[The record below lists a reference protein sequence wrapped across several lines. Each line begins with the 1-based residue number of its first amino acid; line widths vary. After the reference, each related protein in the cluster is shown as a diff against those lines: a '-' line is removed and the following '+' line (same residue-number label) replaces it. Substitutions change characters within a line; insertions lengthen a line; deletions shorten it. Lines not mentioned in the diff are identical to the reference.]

1 MLWTVKRK
9 GKIKKN
15 TSLLYMS
22 LQSLP
27 GLSRADSYSV
37 QAKELKENEERRL
50 LNQSREIITNYNHY
64 YQDQSVGSVLN
75 REFVNPKSGQKTVDD
90 YKRTLKRAN
99 KAKITLD
106 IDGAIV
112 YALASVV
119 RAREMLMSMK
129 LNPATYGEIAVRNTV
144 KISHNLKENIDFL
157 MKIPKSNRKSDF
169 KQRVKNFH
177 TALFKLIVSNTLSNE
192 GYNLILSYASK
203 QGIDVKVKEMKG
215 ALVNTEIRTPTQF
228 LNIIGGSQTGGM
240 WQRGGFFMTC
250 C

>member
-1 MLWTVKRK
+1 V
-9 GKIKKN
+9 
-15 TSLLYMS
+15 YMS

-37 QAKELKENEERRL
+37 QMKELKENEERRL

-64 YQDQSVGSVLN
+64 YQDQSVGAVLN

-99 KAKITLD
+99 KAKVTLD
-106 IDGAIV
+106 VDGAIV
-112 YALASVV
+112 YALASIV
-119 RAREMLMSMK
+119 RTRELLKSIK
-129 LNPATYGEIAVRNTV
+129 LNPATYGEFAVRNTT
-144 KISHNLKENIDFL
+144 KSAHILKENIDFL

-203 QGIDVKVKEMKG
+203 QDIDVKVKEMKR
-215 ALVNTEIRTPTQF
+215 ALVNTEIRTPSAF
-228 LNIIGGSQTGGM
+228 LNIMGGSQTGGM

>member
-1 MLWTVKRK
+1 
-9 GKIKKN
+9 
-15 TSLLYMS
+15 MS

-37 QAKELKENEERRL
+37 QMKELKENEERRL

-64 YQDQSVGSVLN
+64 YQDQSVGAVLN

-99 KAKITLD
+99 KAKVTLD
-106 IDGAIV
+106 VDGAIV
-112 YALASVV
+112 YALASIV
-119 RAREMLMSMK
+119 RTRELLKSIK
-129 LNPATYGEIAVRNTV
+129 LNPATYGEFAVRNTT
-144 KISHNLKENIDFL
+144 KSAHILKENIDFL

-203 QGIDVKVKEMKG
+203 QDIDVKVKEMKR
-215 ALVNTEIRTPTQF
+215 ALVNTEIRTPSAF
-228 LNIIGGSQTGGM
+228 LNIMGGSQTGGM

>member
-1 MLWTVKRK
+1 M
-9 GKIKKN
+9 
-15 TSLLYMS
+15 SSHS
-22 LQSLP
+22 LQQAPP

-37 QAKELKENEERRL
+37 QTKELNESEERRL
-50 LNQSREIITNYNHY
+50 LNQSREIITNYNAY
-64 YQDQSVGSVLN
+64 YQDQSVGAVLN
-75 REFVNPKSGQKTVDD
+75 REFVNPKSGQKTVED

-106 IDGAIV
+106 VDGAIV

-119 RAREMLMSMK
+119 RSREMLMSIK
-129 LNPATYGEIAVRNTV
+129 LNPATYGEIGVRNAIKTGH
-144 KISHNLKENIDFL
+144 ILKENIDFL
-157 MKIPKSNRKSDF
+157 MKIPKSTKKSDF
-169 KQRVKNFH
+169 KKRVKNFH

-192 GYNLILSYASK
+192 GYNLIISYAAK
-203 QGIDVKVKEMKG
+203 QGIHVKVKEMKR
-215 ALVNTEIRTPTQF
+215 ALVNTEIRTPGAF

>member
-1 MLWTVKRK
+1 MY
-9 GKIKKN
+9 
-15 TSLLYMS
+15 SHS
-22 LQSLP
+22 LQQAPP

-37 QAKELKENEERRL
+37 QTKELNESEERRL
-50 LNQSREIITNYNHY
+50 LNQSREIITNYNAY
-64 YQDQSVGSVLN
+64 YQDQSVGAVLN
-75 REFVNPKSGQKTVDD
+75 REFVNPKTGQKTVDD

-99 KAKITLD
+99 KAKVTLD

-119 RAREMLMSMK
+119 RSREMLMSIK
-129 LNPATYGEIAVRNTV
+129 LNPATYGEIGVRNAIKTGH
-144 KISHNLKENIDFL
+144 ILKENIDFL
-157 MKIPKSNRKSDF
+157 MKIPKSTKKSDF
-169 KQRVKNFH
+169 KKRVKNFH

-203 QGIDVKVKEMKG
+203 QGIDVKVKEMKR
-215 ALVNTEIRTPTQF
+215 ALVNTEIRTPGAF